1 MSGFP
6 VHSDGQCAISLWFN
20 NGVQEGDGPI
30 LLVVLHCKL
39 YGRVNTVNVLKEA
52 LFVDLLVDDKGAIH
66 IPVPEPRGWVQ
77 YLELLLQ
84 VLHVEIGHNGA
95 NWGTHGCTLNLFVE
109 LVLERKVVCQR
120 AID

>member
-39 YGRVNTVNVLKEA
+39 YGRVNTINVLKEA
-52 LFVDLLVDDKGAIH
+52 LFVDLLWMTKVSST
-66 IPVPEPRGWVQ
+66 
-77 YLELLLQ
+77 YLHQKL
-84 VLHVEIGHNGA
+84 GG
-95 NWGTHGCTLNLFVE
+95 GGST
-109 LVLERKVVCQR
+109 
-120 AID
+120 

>member
-39 YGRVNTVNVLKEA
+39 YGRINTIYVLEEA
-52 LFVDLLVDDKGAIH
+52 LFVDLLVDDKGVIH
-66 IPVPEPRGWVQ
+66 KPAPEPRGLGQ
-77 YLELLLQ
+77 YLELF
-84 VLHVEIGHNGA
+84 VPS
-95 NWGTHGCTLNLFVE
+95 TLC
-109 LVLERKVVCQR
+109 RGWP
-120 AID
+120 